1 MAREGER
8 AQATRKRL
16 LVSVSALIALCA
28 KQASRVSRKFKT
40 ESSSSLRIAS
50 KSPLAT
56 PKQLLTTFSNKA
68 IPFRHKKRVSE
79 ESETGAGAKDGEF
92 GDGGLWQ
99 RTILMGEK
107 CQPPDFS
114 GVIYYD
120 TNGKLLNEIPPRSP
134 RASPLPRHAFP
145 AARGELY

>member
-1 MAREGER
+1 MAGEGEA
-8 AQATRKRL
+8 AQAPRNRL

-28 KQASRVSRKFKT
+28 KQISRVSRKFRT
-40 ESSSSLRIAS
+40 EISSPRTPP

-56 PKQLLTTFSNKA
+56 PKQLLTTLSNKA
-68 IPFRHKKRVSE
+68 ITFRHKKRISE
-79 ESETGAGAKDGEF
+79 ESETGGGEKDEGF

-99 RTILMGEK
+99 KTILMGEK

-120 TNGKLLNEIPPRSP
+120 SNGKLINEIPLRSP
-134 RASPLPRHAFP
+134 RASPLPSFAFP
-145 AARGELY
+145 ATKDAY